1 MAYRCPNCNKFVSVE
16 EAEPEDQGIA
26 ISGDNIEGDVRVVII
41 CADCSSELA
50 ENTIHVEVELPEA
63 VVAHECEYE
72 PDLDMTLEAD
82 DYFDGDEKVAARY
95 RKHFY
100 GFTGTAT
107 ITCSCGQLEEVSVD
121 ITGHEAAGSFD
132 SLI

>member
-50 ENTIHVEVELPEA
+50 ENTIHVEVELP
-63 VVAHECEYE
+63 VV
-72 PDLDMTLEAD
+72 
-82 DYFDGDEKVAARY
+82 
-95 RKHFY
+95 
-100 GFTGTAT
+100 
-107 ITCSCGQLEEVSVD
+107 S
-121 ITGHEAAGSFD
+121 
-132 SLI
+132 